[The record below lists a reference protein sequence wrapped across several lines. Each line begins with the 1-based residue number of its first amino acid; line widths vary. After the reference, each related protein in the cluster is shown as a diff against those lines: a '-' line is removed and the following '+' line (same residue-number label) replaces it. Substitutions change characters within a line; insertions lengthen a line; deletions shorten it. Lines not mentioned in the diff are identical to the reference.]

1 MIKGYSL
8 YGKTKKYRA
17 RIRKD
22 GEVFLL
28 GYFNTEGEAKAAYE
42 EANNNI
48 SKFRKEESPEELEY
62 QETLKRLREECKSIK
77 PPEYI
82 PKINVIDLQI
92 DKPLFA
98 VKSNTPT
105 KNYKSS
111 TLEYRQK
118 YYAEHKEHL
127 SNKAKLK
134 YKNLSPEQME
144 NKRIKA
150 RERYQRMKNQKR
162 S

>member
-28 GYFNTEGEAKAAYE
+28 GYFNTEGEA
-42 EANNNI
+42 
-48 SKFRKEESPEELEY
+48 
-62 QETLKRLREECKSIK
+62 EECKSIK